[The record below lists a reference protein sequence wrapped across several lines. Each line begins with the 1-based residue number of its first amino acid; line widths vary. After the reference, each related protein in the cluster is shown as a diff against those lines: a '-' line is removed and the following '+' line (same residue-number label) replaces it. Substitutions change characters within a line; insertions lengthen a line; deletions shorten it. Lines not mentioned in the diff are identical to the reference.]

1 MPYTFLGNLAS
12 KVDPLASRANSAIS
26 SFGNI
31 ASLAKNPLA
40 SLIPGAKA
48 AENGADVA
56 AEVAYT
62 KENCPELHDINGI
75 AEPSNPQCIPIMV
88 DDMSTINDDPIDNIY
103 AIDQEYSRGPNEKPN
118 FKDTGDEYAVPEIQE
133 GSNLAK
139 YIHLCAE
146 KESPY
151 GYADQNAI
159 SYIESGYS
167 TGNTIAD
174 SVIGSVPV
182 LGDIIDA
189 ASNYDVIDNLGY
201 VTGAACVTGQD
212 NGFTDEESGKYYSF
226 DQTATWEEN
235 KQYQRFIENDRQA
248 YIEGDIEE
256 SAVSKFLSRYY
267 EEHPLDNSFEGIIS
281 RRSGLTKANVVS
293 VLNLLEVSD
302 FVAGYEPSSLS
313 PTPQNQESDNPV
325 IDYLPKNELLN
336 NNYLA
341 VLLNLFF
348 DDRRIRNFA

>member
-1 MPYTFLGNLAS
+1 M
-12 KVDPLASRANSAIS
+12 
-26 SFGNI
+26 
-31 ASLAKNPLA
+31 
-40 SLIPGAKA
+40 PGANA
-48 AENGADVA
+48 AEIGYEVDGA
-56 AEVAYT
+56 EKYT
-62 KENCPELHDINGI
+62 EENCPELHDINGI

-103 AIDQEYSRGPNEKPN
+103 AVDQEYSPEISN
-118 FKDTGDEYAVPEIQE
+118 FKDAGDEYAVPEIQE

-159 SYIESGYS
+159 SYIEDDYS

-189 ASNYDVIDNLGY
+189 ASNDEVIKNLGY
-201 VTGAACVTGQD
+201 VTGAACVTGYQD
-212 NGFTDEESGKYYSF
+212 NGVTNEKSGKYYSF

-256 SAVSKFLSRYY
+256 SAVNKFLSRYY

-293 VLNLLEVSD
+293 ILNLLEVSD
-302 FVAGYEPSSLS
+302 FVASYEPSSLS
-313 PTPQNQESDNPV
+313 PTPQNQEPDSPV
-325 IDYLPKNELLN
+325 IDYLPKNDLFN
-336 NNYLA
+336 NDYFA
-341 VLLNLFF
+341 VLMNLFF

>member
-1 MPYTFLGNLAS
+1 
-12 KVDPLASRANSAIS
+12 
-26 SFGNI
+26 
-31 ASLAKNPLA
+31 
-40 SLIPGAKA
+40 
-48 AENGADVA
+48 
-56 AEVAYT
+56 
-62 KENCPELHDINGI
+62 
-75 AEPSNPQCIPIMV
+75 MV

-103 AIDQEYSRGPNEKPN
+103 AVDQEYSRSNGAISN
-118 FKDTGDEYAVPEIQE
+118 FIDTGDEYAVPEIQE

-159 SYIESGYS
+159 SYIESNYS
-167 TGNTIAD
+167 TGNTITD

-189 ASNYDVIDNLGY
+189 ASNFDVIDNLGY
-201 VTGAACVTGQD
+201 VTGAACVTGYQD
-212 NGFTDEESGKYYSF
+212 NGVTNEENGKYYSF
-226 DQTATWEEN
+226 DKTATWEEN

-256 SAVSKFLSRYY
+256 SAVNKFLSHYY

-293 VLNLLEVSD
+293 ILNLLEVSD
-302 FVAGYEPSSLS
+302 FVASYEPSSLS
-313 PTPQNQESDNPV
+313 PTPQNQEPDNPV
-325 IDYLPKNELLN
+325 IDYLPKNDLFN
-336 NNYLA
+336 NDYFA